1 MLKPVL
7 ALSRRAAL
15 FAPSPDR
22 LRVCALDPLALQEL
36 PCGDDRKALIALAIK
51 RETTV
56 PLDWLG
62 SRLHMGTRSTVSR
75 VTAAMALKIAK
86 DKKLARQ
93 HHLIVK
99 GAS

>member
-1 MLKPVL
+1 MGARAVL
-7 ALSRRAAL
+7 CHAYVLMANH
-15 FAPSPDR
+15 
-22 LRVCALDPLALQEL
+22 V
-36 PCGDDRKALIALAIK
+36 RKALIALAIK

-56 PLDWLG
+56 PPDWLG